1 MRLKSKEDIEILR
14 EGGARNAEILRAL
27 SALVKPG
34 ISTFDLEKAATE
46 MLMEQGDQ
54 SATLG
59 YTPAGHRHP
68 YPANTCI
75 SVNEE
80 IVHGIPNTHKILKEG
95 DIVTL
100 DLSMVHKN
108 LYTDSAITV
117 PVGKIDEESEKLIR
131 ATKEAL
137 MRGISAAKPG
147 NHIGDI
153 GEAISD
159 YAEAAGFAIA
169 EDLAGHGV
177 GYALHEDPYV
187 PNVGRA
193 GKGELLKPG
202 MVIAIE
208 PMLCAGSGRIKV
220 LSDGYTIVTKDG
232 SRSAHFEHTV
242 AITETGNII
251 LTQ

>member
-1 MRLKSKEDIEILR
+1 MKLKSKSDIDILQ
-14 EGGARNAEILRAL
+14 EGGRRNAEILRAL
-27 SALVKPG
+27 AALVRPG
-34 ISTFDLEKAATE
+34 ISTQELEDAATQ
-46 MLMEQGDQ
+46 MLADRGDT

-59 YTPAGHRHP
+59 YTPAGHRYP

-80 IVHGIPNTHKILKEG
+80 IVHGIPSESKVLEEG

-100 DLSMVHKN
+100 DLSMVHKDR
-108 LYTDSAITV
+108 YTDAAITV
-117 PVGKIDEESEKLIR
+117 PAGNVDEESRKLIT
-131 ATKEAL
+131 ATREAL
-137 MRGISAAKPG
+137 QRGIAAAKPG
-147 NHIGDI
+147 NRVGDI

-159 YAEAAGFAIA
+159 YVETTGFTIA

-177 GYALHEDPYV
+177 GFALHEDPFV
-187 PNVGRA
+187 PNFGRA
-193 GKGELLKPG
+193 GEGPLLKPG

-208 PMLCAGSGRIKV
+208 PMLCVGGGRIKV

-242 AITETGNII
+242 AITETGSIV
-251 LTQ
+251 LTE

>member
-1 MRLKSKEDIEILR
+1 VRLKSNLDIEILK
-14 EGGARNAEILRAL
+14 EGGARNAQILRAL
-27 SALVKPG
+27 AALVKPD
-34 ISTFDLEKAATE
+34 ISTLDLENAATE
-46 MLMEQGDQ
+46 MLEESGDA

-59 YTPAGHRHP
+59 YTPAGHKRP

-80 IVHGIPNTHKILKEG
+80 IVHGIPSAEKILKEG

-117 PVGKIDEESEKLIR
+117 PVGKIDEESERLIR

-137 MRGISAAKPG
+137 VRGIAAAKPG
-147 NHIGDI
+147 NRIGDI
-153 GEAISD
+153 SAAIQD
-159 YAEAAGFAIA
+159 YVETTGFSLA

-177 GYALHEDPYV
+177 GYALHEEPFV
-187 PNVGRA
+187 PNAGRA
-193 GKGELLKPG
+193 DEGPLLKPG

-208 PMLCAGSGRIKV
+208 PMLCVGSGRIKV
-220 LSDGYTIVTKDG
+220 LSDGYTIVTRDG

-251 LTQ
+251 LTS